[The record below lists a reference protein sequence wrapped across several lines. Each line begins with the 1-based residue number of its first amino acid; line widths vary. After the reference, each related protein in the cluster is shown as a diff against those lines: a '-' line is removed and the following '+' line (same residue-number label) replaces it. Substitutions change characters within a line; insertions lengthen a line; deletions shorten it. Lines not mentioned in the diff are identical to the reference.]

1 MLCET
6 VKSFITKV
14 GREAR
19 DDLEEDCISEKCSVL
34 NQKLDAL
41 LNTLDMEAQAAQSL
55 SGAHSSSSSSGG
67 GGDAGGGAAGAA
79 GARAGVSAA
88 ATTSKVYICAVFR
101 VFDAD
106 RNKLCVIAQISVVRA
121 RVNFC
126 MHALMVVDF
135 LLFACEHQ
143 PCMCR
148 VFTCVAG
155 QSL

>member
-1 MLCET
+1 M
-6 VKSFITKV
+6 KSFITKV

-67 GGDAGGGAAGAA
+67 GDAAGGGAAGARA
-79 GARAGVSAA
+79 GAAAA
-88 ATTSKVYICAVFR
+88 ATTSKVYVGAVFR

-106 RNKLCVIAQISVVRA
+106 RSKLHVIAQISVVRA

>member
-1 MLCET
+1 M
-6 VKSFITKV
+6 KSFITKV

-55 SGAHSSSSSSGG
+55 SDAHSSSSSSGG
-67 GGDAGGGAAGAA
+67 GDAAGGGVA
-79 GARAGVSAA
+79 GARAGASAA
-88 ATTSKVYICAVFR
+88 AATAKVCTVFLDSLMCTHVDCR
-101 VFDAD
+101 LLH
-106 RNKLCVIAQISVVRA
+106 KSVV
-121 RVNFC
+121 N
-126 MHALMVVDF
+126 L
-135 LLFACEHQ
+135 
-143 PCMCR
+143 R